1 MDEEQAGGLRAKG
14 EEALGEL
21 AQALLENPLFSR
33 AVGQAFGAGERAA
46 AAQRSA
52 LKAAN
57 VASVADLERLEQRVR
72 SLSGRVEELE
82 DALDELAEAVGELS
96 SLMSARAEPQGPGE
110 AEAAGEG

>member
-1 MDEEQAGGLRAKG
+1 MSEQEQSGFKARG

-52 LKAAN
+52 LRAAN
-57 VASVADLERLEQRVR
+57 LATRDDVERVEQRLR
-72 SLSGRVEELE
+72 SLTSRVEDLE
-82 DALDELAEAVGELS
+82 DAMDALADEIAALSATLNQRTAGAGGDSAEG
-96 SLMSARAEPQGPGE
+96 
-110 AEAAGEG
+110 

>member
-1 MDEEQAGGLRAKG
+1 MSEQEQSGFKARG

-52 LKAAN
+52 LRAAN
-57 VASVADLERLEQRVR
+57 LATRDDVERVEQRLR
-72 SLSGRVEELE
+72 SLTSRVEDLE
-82 DALDELAEAVGELS
+82 DAMDALADEIAALS
-96 SLMSARAEPQGPGE
+96 ATLNQR
-110 AEAAGEG
+110 AAGAGGDSAEG